1 MSDHGVV
8 VTVLILGLGLAAP
21 VIWATLGELVA
32 EQSGII
38 NPGIEGVMLGAA
50 LVATIGYHHT
60 ESYIWATLIALGAG
74 ILTGALLSYLYV
86 SRGVNQ
92 IITGI
97 MFNLAVLG
105 ATTAV
110 FVKYDYLAHSRVPV
124 ASDIA
129 IPVLEKIPVIG
140 PVLFDQN
147 AFVYASYVMVFAVL
161 YLMRHTWLGLAMR
174 AAGEHPQAVEA
185 AGINVWRVRHAG
197 VIIGCALPAIGGA
210 TLVLAT
216 VGGFAPGMTAGQGF
230 IALGVVVLARWNPIA
245 AFGGALLFG
254 SADALQYQAQN
265 IALLDDVPTEFLII
279 IPYVVTIVAVV
290 FARGSQYPRAAAA
303 PYLPG
308 PSRLHRWVLSLG
320 NSLIPTRYRQ
330 SATALPPE

>member
-1 MSDHGVV
+1 MSHHGVL

-32 EQSGII
+32 EQAGVI

-60 ESYIWATLIALGAG
+60 ESFFASTLIALAAG
-74 ILTGALLSYLYV
+74 IVTGAFLSYLYV

-124 ASDIA
+124 APDLA
-129 IPVLEKIPVIG
+129 IPLLEKIPVLG

-147 AFVYASYVMVFAVL
+147 AFVYAAYVMVFAVL

-185 AGINVWRVRHAG
+185 AGINVWRVRHTA

-230 IALGVVVLARWNPIA
+230 VALGVVVLARWNPIA

-254 SADALQYQAQN
+254 SAEAIQYQAQN
-265 IALLDDVPTEFLII
+265 IPVVDNVPTEFLII
-279 IPYVVTIVAVV
+279 IPYVVTILAVV

-308 PSRLHRWVLSLG
+308 PSWLRRHARSLLPRLVPL
-320 NSLIPTRYRQ
+320 RYRPG
-330 SATALPPE
+330 ATPLPPG

>member
-1 MSDHGVV
+1 MAHHGVLL
-8 VTVLILGLGLAAP
+8 TVLILGLGLATP

-32 EQSGII
+32 EQSGVI
-38 NPGIEGVMLGAA
+38 NAGIEGVMLGAA
-50 LVATIGYHHT
+50 LIATIAYHHT
-60 ESYIWATLIALGAG
+60 ESYLLSTLIALAAG
-74 ILTGALLSYLYV
+74 IVTGGFLSFLYV
-86 SRGVNQ
+86 TRGVNQ

-124 ASDIA
+124 ASSVA
-129 IPVLEKIPVIG
+129 IPGLEKIPLLG

-147 AFVYASYVMVFAVL
+147 AFVYASYVMVFVVL

-185 AGINVWRVRHAG
+185 AGINVWRVRHIA

-230 IALGVVVLARWNPIA
+230 VALGVVVLARWNPIA
-245 AFGGALLFG
+245 VFGGALLFG
-254 SADALQYQAQN
+254 SAEAIQYQAQN
-265 IALLDDVPTEFLII
+265 IPLIDSVPTEFLII
-279 IPYVVTIVAVV
+279 IPYVVTILAVV

-308 PSRLHRWVLSLG
+308 PSRLRRYVLSHLPR
-320 NSLIPTRYRQ
+320 LVPMRYRQ
-330 SATALPPE
+330 GAPALPPE

>member
-1 MSDHGVV
+1 MESHGVL

-21 VIWATLGELVA
+21 VIWAALGELVA

-50 LVATIGYHHT
+50 LIALVGYHHT
-60 ESYIWATLIALGAG
+60 DSYVLATLIAVGGGVAM
-74 ILTGALLSYLYV
+74 GALLSFLYV
-86 SRGVNQ
+86 TRGVNQ
-92 IITGI
+92 IIAGI

-110 FVKYDYLAHSRVPV
+110 FVKYDYIANSRVPV

-129 IPVLEKIPVIG
+129 IPLLEDIPVLG

-147 AFVYASYVMVFAVL
+147 AFVYGSYVTVFVVL

-185 AGINVWRVRHAG
+185 AGINVWRVRHAA
-197 VIIGCALPAIGGA
+197 VIIGCVLPAIGGA

-245 AFGGALLFG
+245 AFAGAMLFG
-254 SADALQYQAQN
+254 SADAIQYQAQN
-265 IALLDDVPTEFLII
+265 ISLIEDVPTEFLII
-279 IPYVVTIVAVV
+279 IPYVVTILAVV
-290 FARGSQYPRAAAA
+290 FARGSQYPRAAAT

-308 PSRLHRWVLSLG
+308 PSRLHRWVLSL
-320 NSLIPTRYRQ
+320 IPRLVPLRYRA
-330 SATALPPE
+330 SASALPPD

>member
-1 MSDHGVV
+1 VTEHGVLI
-8 VTVLILGLGLAAP
+8 TVLILGLGLAAP

-38 NPGIEGVMLGAA
+38 NPGIEGVMLGSA
-50 LVATIGYHHT
+50 LIATIGYHHT
-60 ESYIWATLIALGAG
+60 ESYVLATLIALGSG
-74 ILTGALLSYLYV
+74 VVIGALLSFLYV
-86 SRGVNQ
+86 TRGVNQ

-124 ASDIA
+124 ATDLA
-129 IPVLEKIPVIG
+129 IPLLHDIPIVG

-147 AFVYASYVMVFAVL
+147 AFVYASYVTVFLVL

-174 AAGEHPQAVEA
+174 ASGEHPQAVEA
-185 AGINVWRVRHAG
+185 AGINVWRVRHTA

-210 TLVLAT
+210 SLVLAT

-230 IALGVVVLARWNPIA
+230 VALGVVVLARWNPIA

-254 SADALQYQAQN
+254 TAEAIQYQAQN
-265 IALLDDVPTEFLII
+265 IPLIDSVPTEFLII

-290 FARGSQYPRAAAA
+290 FAHGSQYPRAAAA
-303 PYLPG
+303 PYMPG
-308 PSRLHRWVLSLG
+308 PSRLRRWVQ
-320 NSLIPTRYRQ
+320 SLIPRLVPMRYRPGV
-330 SATALPPE
+330 TPVPPE